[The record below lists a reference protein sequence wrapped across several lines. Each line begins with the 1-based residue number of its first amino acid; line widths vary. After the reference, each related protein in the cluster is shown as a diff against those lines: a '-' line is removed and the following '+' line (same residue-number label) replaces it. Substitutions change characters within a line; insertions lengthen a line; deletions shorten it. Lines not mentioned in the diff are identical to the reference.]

1 MRRKVMGHFSD
12 TLMAVCSTP
21 SSPLR
26 VVLPAEAAT
35 LLKFLLTK
43 NRKCLR
49 WKVNIC
55 RCTSRHI
62 LKAKP
67 EEKQVCASV
76 IKMYLC
82 LLTTLRDKMSRTL
95 GDAVFCRKEPLLQE
109 PLEDGSHR
117 WPVDQLQHKQV
128 GLQSDT
134 NNKKQNYH
142 GELIL
147 KSILRTY
154 CT

>member
-1 MRRKVMGHFSD
+1 MGHFSD

-43 NRKCLR
+43 KRHSAR
-49 WKVNIC
+49 WKVNIR
-55 RCTSRHI
+55 RCTSRRV
-62 LKAKP
+62 LKSKCKK
-67 EEKQVCASV
+67 EKQMCARV
-76 IKMYLC
+76 IKTYFC
-82 LLTTLRDKMSRTL
+82 ILTTLRDKISHTL
-95 GDAVFCRKEPLLQE
+95 GDAVFCRKESLLQE

-128 GLQSDT
+128 GLQSNMKTKRIST
-134 NNKKQNYH
+134 NF
-142 GELIL
+142 
-147 KSILRTY
+147 
-154 CT
+154 